1 MTTEVA
7 THRLFCGPDRGLLEN
22 VVLRH
27 DDGLIISIS
36 EGAPPASGP
45 RSLILPAFVNAHDHA
60 RPTAS
65 SFGALG
71 MPLESWIL
79 RSALGTPV
87 DPYLTAAS
95 ALARSARAGCA
106 SMMVHYTRPS
116 GTMPLVEEAKAIARA
131 ASDVGI
137 RIAFALAVRDQNPV
151 VYGDSE
157 PVLSNLPSDDRKTIE
172 ELFVRAPMSPKAYID
187 LTDEIAAAIAGSRVD
202 VQLGPAGVQWCSK
215 PLLEAVAEN
224 SALTGRRIH
233 MHLLETVY
241 QRASADAKFPNGI
254 VRYLSDIGFLSD
266 RLTLAHCIHA
276 RPDEIE
282 MIAASGARI
291 VTNFSSNMHLRS
303 GLAPIAAAHR
313 CGCAITVGVDGL
325 ALDEDDDVLREM
337 RLVQM
342 FHGGLG
348 FKRNWTPPEFFGL
361 AIANGRKAT
370 GAPGMGALMPGAPA
384 DFVTIDLDRLD
395 RDQIMPVDPIDLLFA
410 RGNASLLR
418 DVVVDGRKIVSDGR
432 CLGVDLPAIEQ
443 ELRAIYR
450 ASAGKLSGF
459 QRAWPTLSTSLQG
472 WFEAQLDCS

>member
-7 THRLFCGPDRGLLEN
+7 ATSLFCGPDRGLLDN

-27 DDGLIISIS
+27 DGGLITSID
-36 EGAPPASGP
+36 AAAKPASGP
-45 RSLILPAFVNAHDHA
+45 RSLVIPAFVNAHDHA

-65 SFGALG
+65 SFGAIG

-79 RSALGTPV
+79 RTTLGTPV

-106 SMMVHYTRPS
+106 AMMVHYTRPS

-151 VYGDSE
+151 VYGDGE
-157 PVLSNLPSDDRKTIE
+157 PVLSGLSGDDRKTIE
-172 ELFVRAPMSPKAYID
+172 DLFVRSPTSPKAYLE
-187 LTDEIAAAIAGSRVD
+187 LTDAIASAIAGPKID

-224 SALTGRRIH
+224 SAQTGRRIH
-233 MHLLETVY
+233 MHLLETIY
-241 QRASADAKFPNGI
+241 QRAWADQHFPQGV
-254 VRYLSDIGFLSD
+254 VRYLRDIGFLSE
-266 RLTLAHCIHA
+266 RLTLAHGIHA

-303 GLAPIAAAHR
+303 GLAPIAAAHQ
-313 CGCAITVGVDGL
+313 CGCAIAVGVDGL

-342 FHGGLG
+342 MHGGLG
-348 FKRNWTPPEFFGL
+348 FKRNWTPSEFFGL
-361 AIANGRKAT
+361 AVRNGRNAT
-370 GAPGMGALMPGAPA
+370 GAPGNGELSVGAPA

-395 RDQIMPVDPIDLLFA
+395 RDQIMAVDPIELLFA
-410 RGNASLLR
+410 RGNMSLLR
-418 DVVVDGRKIVSDGR
+418 DVVVDGRLIVSDGR
-432 CLGVDLPAIEQ
+432 CTGVDLPAIEQ
-443 ELRAIYR
+443 ELRGIFR
-450 ASAGKLSGF
+450 ANVKQLAPF
-459 QRAWPTLSTSLQG
+459 QRAWPSLSPLLQN
-472 WFEAQLDCS
+472 WFEAQLDCR

>member
-1 MTTEVA
+1 MSGEVVA
-7 THRLFCGPDRGLLEN
+7 STLFSGPDRGLLEN

-27 DDGLIISIS
+27 DKGIITAIS
-36 EGAPPASGP
+36 EGAPPTTGP
-45 RSLILPAFVNAHDHA
+45 RSLVLPAFVNAHDHA

-106 SMMVHYTRPS
+106 AMMIHYTRPS
-116 GTMPLVEEAKAIARA
+116 GTMPLVEEASAIARA

-137 RIAFALAVRDQNPV
+137 RIAFALAVRDRNPV
-151 VYGDSE
+151 VYGDE
-157 PVLSNLPSDDRKTIE
+157 KPLLAGLPSDDRKTIE
-172 ELFVRAPMSPKAYID
+172 ELFVRAPISPQAYID
-187 LTDEIAAAIAGSRVD
+187 LTDAIAAAISGPRVD

-215 PLLEAVAEN
+215 PLLEAVAQN
-224 SALTGRRIH
+224 SAETGRRIH

-241 QRASADAKFPNGI
+241 QRAWADQNFPQGV
-254 VRYLSDIGFLSD
+254 VRYLRDIGFLSE

-291 VTNFSSNMHLRS
+291 VTNFSSNLHLRS
-303 GLAPIAAAHR
+303 GLAPIAAAHQ
-313 CGCAITVGVDGL
+313 CGCAIAVGVDGL

-342 FHGGLG
+342 MHGGLG
-348 FKRNWTPPEFFGL
+348 FRRTWSSSEFLAL

-370 GAPGMGALMPGAPA
+370 GAPGAGTLVSGAPA

-395 RDQIMPVDPIDLLFA
+395 RDQIMPVDAVDLLFA

-418 DVVVDGRKIVSDGR
+418 DVVVDGRLIVSDGR
-432 CLGVDLPAIEQ
+432 CTGVDLPDIEK
-443 ELRAIYR
+443 ELRGIYR
-450 ASAGKLSGF
+450 VNAGKLSGL
-459 QRAWPTLSTSLQG
+459 QRAWPPLSASLQN
-472 WFEAQLDCS
+472 WFEANLDCR

>member
-1 MTTEVA
+1 MSAELAA
-7 THRLFCGPDRGLLEN
+7 TSLFSGIDRGLHDN

-27 DDGLIISIS
+27 DNGIITSIS
-36 EGAPPASGP
+36 AEAPSTSGP
-45 RSLILPAFVNAHDHA
+45 RSLVLPAFVNAHDHA
-60 RPTAS
+60 RATVS
-65 SFGALG
+65 SFGAIG

-106 SMMVHYTRPS
+106 AMMVHYTRPS

-131 ASDVGI
+131 AADVGI
-137 RIAFALAVRDQNPV
+137 RIAFAIAVRDQNPV
-151 VYGDSE
+151 VYGDE
-157 PVLSNLPSDDRKTIE
+157 APVLSGLAADDRKTIE
-172 ELFVRAPMSPKAYID
+172 ELFVRAPMSPKAYIE
-187 LTDEIAAAIAGSRVD
+187 LTDAIAAAISGPKVD

-233 MHLLETVY
+233 MHLLETIY
-241 QRASADAKFPNGI
+241 QRAWADANFPDGV
-254 VRYLSDIGFLSD
+254 VRYLRDIGFLSE
-266 RLTLAHCIHA
+266 RLTLAHGIHA
-276 RPDEIE
+276 RPEEIE
-282 MIAASGARI
+282 IIAASGARI

-303 GLAPIAAAHR
+303 GLAPIAAAHK
-313 CGCAITVGVDGL
+313 CGCAIAVGVDGL

-342 FHGGLG
+342 MHGGLG
-348 FKRNWTPPEFFGL
+348 FNRTWTPAEFFSL

-370 GAPGMGALMPGAPA
+370 GAPGTGALVSGAPA
-384 DFVTIDLDRLD
+384 DFVTVDLDRLD

-418 DVVVDGRKIVSDGR
+418 DVVVDGRLIASEGR
-432 CLGVDLPAIEQ
+432 CAGVDLPAIER
-443 ELRAIYR
+443 ELRGIYR
-450 ASAGKLSGF
+450 ASAGKHSGF
-459 QRAWPTLSTSLQG
+459 QRAWPQLSAGVQN
-472 WFEAQLDCS
+472 WFEQQLDCS